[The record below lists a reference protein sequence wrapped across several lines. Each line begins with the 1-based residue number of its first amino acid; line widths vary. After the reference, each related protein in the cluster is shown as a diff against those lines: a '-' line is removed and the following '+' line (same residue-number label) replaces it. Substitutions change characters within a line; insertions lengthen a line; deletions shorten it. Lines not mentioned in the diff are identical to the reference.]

1 MSFYLIAGFSWLI
14 ILIRS
19 SILLGRYLDNKELEY
34 MGKTKSKVKK
44 KKRRLLAAAI
54 ANGTEKRHGQK
65 KEK

>member
-14 ILIRS
+14 IIIWS
-19 SILLGRYLDNKELEY
+19 SIVLGRYLDNKELEY

-54 ANGTEKRHGQK
+54 ANGTEKRHGK
-65 KEK
+65 KKG

>member
-1 MSFYLIAGFSWLI
+1 MIVYLTVGFIWI
-14 ILIRS
+14 IIVVRV
-19 SILLGRYLDNKELEY
+19 SILLGRYLDSKELEY

-54 ANGTEKRHGQK
+54 ANGTEKANGKK

>member
-1 MSFYLIAGFSWLI
+1 MIAYLTVGFIWI
-14 ILIRS
+14 IIVVRV
-19 SILLGRYLDNKELEY
+19 SILLGRYLDSKELEY

-54 ANGTEKRHGQK
+54 ANGTGKANGKK

>member
-14 ILIRS
+14 IIIWS
-19 SILLGRYLDNKELEY
+19 SIVLGRYLDNRELEY

>member
-1 MSFYLIAGFSWLI
+1 MSFYLIAGIGWMI
-14 ILIRS
+14 VIIRS
-19 SILLGRYLDNKELEY
+19 SILLGRYLDSKELEY
-34 MGKTKSKVKK
+34 MGKTRSKVKK